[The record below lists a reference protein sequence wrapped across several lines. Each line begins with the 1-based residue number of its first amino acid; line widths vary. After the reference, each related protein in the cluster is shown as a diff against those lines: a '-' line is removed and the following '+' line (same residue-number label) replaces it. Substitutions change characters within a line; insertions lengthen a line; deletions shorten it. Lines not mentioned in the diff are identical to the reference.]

1 VTWTAV
7 ETGEGATLWQYTD
20 QARRRH
26 NPHLPRAERCAVGGT
41 GCDERCAVG
50 GTGCDVAPGEQDGQ
64 TLPALVALPA
74 DTPAPAEGLLEVRKT
89 PSCL

>member
-1 VTWTAV
+1 MTWTAV

-26 NPHLPRAERCAVGGT
+26 NPHLPRA
-41 GCDERCAVG
+41 ERCAVG